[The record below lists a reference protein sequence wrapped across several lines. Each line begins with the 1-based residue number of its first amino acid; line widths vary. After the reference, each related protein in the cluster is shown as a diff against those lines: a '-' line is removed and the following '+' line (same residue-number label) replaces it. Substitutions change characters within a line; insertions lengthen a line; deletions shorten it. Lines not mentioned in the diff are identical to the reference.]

1 MDSDSIEQDLQRM
14 SGAQSK
20 AVIQIDPQTYSY
32 KSQEADRYQ
41 LRLDEAIDDA
51 MIATTLNNSPSGRK
65 VVAFFRKHTDALL
78 PFYSK
83 LFWLTHMQV
92 YEPDRIDD
100 MQALLPTVGR
110 MWVEFVFPLQAS
122 RRNPTLDEFQRLF
135 PFVSTQVFQFTYM
148 SLTNVHPSTI
158 SKEFQRNVC
167 GCLLNLF
174 TSVDPVDSLIH
185 NTLNSLFLRLP
196 NVDIPDNP
204 PPVDSRSIF
213 LPIEDLS
220 TLVGM
225 QRRVR
230 AAPVRWKSSSVSPII
245 AAGTGQKVVP
255 YDKDSTVSFAYPKGG
270 EEDWKSRLP
279 PLAPPKRIPKRELT
293 RDNYDPSKETRSL
306 ILRAKRTNISKRLQE
321 IKATQAKIQD
331 EMDAE
336 YRRRLSRA
344 EKVENAVYGADLKEL
359 KEFVSGLQGR
369 DMFKKPQRQFD
380 ALDNVDLKTL
390 IEKY

>member
-65 VVAFFRKHTDALL
+65 VVAFFRKHADALV

-83 LFWLTHMQV
+83 LFWLTHMSV
-92 YEPDRIDD
+92 YEPHRIDD
-100 MQALLPTVGR
+100 MQALLPTIGR

-148 SLTNVHPSTI
+148 ALTNVHPSTI

-174 TSVDPVDSLIH
+174 TSVDPVDSLIF

-230 AAPVRWKSSSVSPII
+230 AAPVRWKASSVSPII

-255 YDKDSTVSFAYPKGG
+255 YDRDSTVSFAYPKGG

-336 YRRRLSRA
+336 YRRRVARA
-344 EKVENAVYGADLKEL
+344 EKVENAVYGADQKEL
-359 KEFVSGLQGR
+359 SEFVSGLQGR